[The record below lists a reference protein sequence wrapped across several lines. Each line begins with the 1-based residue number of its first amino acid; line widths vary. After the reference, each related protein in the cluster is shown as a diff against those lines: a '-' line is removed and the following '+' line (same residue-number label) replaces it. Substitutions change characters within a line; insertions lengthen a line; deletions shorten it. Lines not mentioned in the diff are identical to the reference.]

1 MRKVLCL
8 FWISVLSLFLVA
20 CGGSGESSSSGGD
33 LGSPSALSSDQ
44 SEVLGVLNHLRSH
57 AGLPTVVPY
66 TKLMDAANTHSN
78 YLSLNLD
85 NFGHGEIPGR
95 PGFTGVTPIDR
106 AKALGIDSH
115 VGEAAVGLA
124 FGYTATQ
131 KIWELISAPYHGL
144 VLVMAPYRKI
154 GIANRP
160 DNTVLEIADFYL
172 HDSSLMVHPCNGV
185 VVPRDSSRGEIPD
198 PLIQFG
204 LSLNTN
210 PTGTPIYISSGSLIK
225 TVNISLIQDG
235 KGSAEDFY
243 PTLTSF
249 NDKNIGSP
257 HLAMGMPI
265 SPLTS
270 GSSYSLVV
278 NVTHTD
284 GSLATKS
291 CKFKTF

>member
-1 MRKVLCL
+1 MKKVLCYFL
-8 FWISVLSLFLVA
+8 FSLFALSLSA
-20 CGGSGESSSSGGD
+20 CDGGSSDSSSND
-33 LGSPSALSSDQ
+33 LGSPATLNPDQ
-44 SEVLGVLNHLRSH
+44 AEVLGILNHLRSH

-95 PGFTGVTPIDR
+95 PGFTGITPIDR

-115 VGEAAVGLA
+115 VGEAATGLA
-124 FGYTATQ
+124 FGYTSSQ
-131 KIWELISAPYHGL
+131 KIWELLTAPYHGL
-144 VLVMAPYRKI
+144 ALVMSPYRKI

-278 NVTHTD
+278 NV
-284 GSLATKS
+284 SLKHS
-291 CKFKTF
+291 KNNIYLINIF